1 MHVCMHVCMFPPRS
15 ACWCAA
21 RHECAHA
28 RPACII
34 TPTCYR
40 EDIYYACI
48 MLDAMYACFHRG
60 LLVCALFSRRACS
73 HARPPY
79 IIAFTRYRK
88 DIYIMHVC
96 VLDAR
101 YVGCRR
107 VSHVCTVSGRIVLAC
122 SPAVHECAL
131 IRCPMFDVVESMP
144 IRRQTFARV
153 TTIKHSLP
161 TLAYRRACMRDTGRY
176 HVYPA
181 VVLHR
186 VVPSPGRRSPP
197 PASSLLVG
205 QCCGCLL
212 VSGANVVIACTSD
225 LCSSNVA
232 IAFM

>member
-1 MHVCMHVCMFPPRS
+1 MLPPRS
-15 ACWCAA
+15 AC
-21 RHECAHA
+21 
-28 RPACII
+28 
-34 TPTCYR
+34 
-40 EDIYYACI
+40 
-48 MLDAMYACFHRG
+48 
-60 LLVCALFSRRACS
+60 VCAIFPSRVLACS
-73 HARPPY
+73 PAVYHRIY
-79 IIAFTRYRK
+79 SLSQGY
-88 DIYIMHVC
+88 IYIMHVC

-107 VSHVCTVSGRIVLAC
+107 VSHVCTMSGRIVLAC

-225 LCSSNVA
+225 LLVECCDCLYVE
-232 IAFM
+232 